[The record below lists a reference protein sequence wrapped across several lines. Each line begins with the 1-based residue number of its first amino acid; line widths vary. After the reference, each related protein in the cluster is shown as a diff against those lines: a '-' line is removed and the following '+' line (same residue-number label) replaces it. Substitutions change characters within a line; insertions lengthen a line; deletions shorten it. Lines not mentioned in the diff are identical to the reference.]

1 MQDLKLSRNKL
12 NENMRNYEKMQY
24 HAVSAEEQDAVN
36 NAITAVQGLM
46 NARKP
51 SQRLDAAADS
61 ANTQLMQA
69 AKDRRKREAKGAK
82 LFASKGF
89 IPVVDQH
96 DETHL
101 GPFTNMYLENLRM
114 KRLENDAKGLREE
127 AKGMRV
133 PKKVKRDITPQSA
146 VRRKEQNADNR
157 WLAHDRDTSL
167 NAKKSQAYHKEQK
180 KMQVKSN
187 LVQMLHDAAQSYKIA
202 KFSNPNLKYEAT
214 VAGTVLQGITNFEAM
229 TPQQKR
235 DEASRVAAQSMQM
248 AQKENKLEND
258 VEDYH
263 RKYSEGSSIL
273 PYKEWEK
280 TWTMDRQANM
290 QVNPKEEMAIRAMV
304 AKMKAAHEK
313 NDIMADMRL
322 VSKTHNEREQMH
334 DNEVAQEVAEA
345 PTKATLEKLTA
356 QNILGAKQLAK
367 DTAFANEKLANE
379 TVNPHIYGPKK
390 ALDPQASPNYRV
402 TKEMAKAKVAHKA
415 IRQQRARLLK
425 DARNLAASGSRA
437 DRAILD
443 ADEKLVRKSKPTMT
457 AGDRHSVRV
466 EQKHWQKMRK
476 RLGKKGVEAEKAG
489 VEARFKRGEKAWNQ
503 VKQNV
508 LTSGA
513 AMGLASGKS
522 ALDSLPTSS
531 KDPALE
537 QPSKF
542 NLNGNTARSALPVR
556 KNSATNSGLS
566 RMPQLPANDM
576 AVNDAEEEPKPAKG
590 YYAKEDKALVNGK
603 TEAQVA
609 KAQVDKEVAKAKKE
623 AAGVEGS
630 GIGAKLAGAS
640 DSEKDIANTLDGTKI
655 QKSVSKVEV
664 PKAKVEKDE
673 KGMPWDST
681 FAAKAINDAQ
691 KGKSHATKVQP
702 GRSTYDGVPQ

>member
-1 MQDLKLSRNKL
+1 MEEHHPGAPGSGPPAVIHSNPRLPPEPRNPYGQMVQDMQDLKLSRNKL
-12 NENMRNYEKMQY
+12 NENMRKYENMQY

-46 NARKP
+46 TARKP
-51 SQRLDAAADS
+51 SQKLDAAADS

-69 AKDRRKREAKGAK
+69 TRDRRKREAKGAK

-133 PKKVKRDITPQSA
+133 PNKVRRDITPQSA

-157 WLAHDRDTSL
+157 WLAHDRDTSV

-180 KMQVKSN
+180 KMQVKHN
-187 LVQMLHDAAQSYKIA
+187 LVQMLHNAAQSYKIA

-263 RKYSEGSSIL
+263 RRYSEGSSML

-280 TWTMDRQANM
+280 TWTMDRQ
-290 QVNPKEEMAIRAMV
+290 

-390 ALDPQASPNYRV
+390 ALNPEASPNYRV
-402 TKEMAKAKVAHKA
+402 TNQMAKAKAAHKA

-425 DARNLAASGSRA
+425 DANNLAASGSRA

-443 ADEKLVRKSKPTMT
+443 ADEKLVKKNKPTMT
-457 AGDRHSVRV
+457 AADRHSVKM

-476 RLGKKGVEAEKAG
+476 RLGKKRVEAEKAG

-508 LTSGA
+508 MNSGA

-537 QPSKF
+537 QPTKF
-542 NLNGNTARSALPVR
+542 NLNGNTARSAMPVR

-576 AVNDAEEEPKPAKG
+576 ALNDAEEERKPAKG
-590 YYAKEDKALVNGK
+590 YYADEDKALVKGK

-655 QKSVSKVEV
+655 QKSVSKVEI

-673 KGMPWDST
+673 KGMPRDST
-681 FAAKAINDAQ
+681 FAAKAN
-691 KGKSHATKVQP
+691 
-702 GRSTYDGVPQ
+702 